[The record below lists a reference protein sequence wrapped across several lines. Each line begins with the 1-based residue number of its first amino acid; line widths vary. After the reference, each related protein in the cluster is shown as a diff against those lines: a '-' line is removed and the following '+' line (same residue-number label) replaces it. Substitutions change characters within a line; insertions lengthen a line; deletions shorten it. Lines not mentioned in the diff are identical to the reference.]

1 MSQDELHEEQKRRR
15 LDFGLWRRILAHAR
29 PYRIPLSGLAASG
42 LVIAGIDALLPR
54 VTGLLIDEATTR
66 GAGREITR
74 YCLYYV
80 GLVAAMAALIWY
92 FIVAAGQA
100 ATGFAFDLRKAS
112 FARLQGLSFSFYDR
126 RPVGWLMARLTSDCD
141 RVSGIIP
148 WFLLDLVWGTTLIV
162 GVSAMMLHLDVR
174 LALLVMS
181 TLPPLAAVSVFFQ
194 RKLLTTQRS
203 VRKTNSQLTA
213 SFNEA
218 IMGVRTTKTLVREE
232 ENLGEFQAL
241 SGQMFRHSVHNS
253 VLAAVYLPIVITL
266 GSVGVG
272 LALWRG
278 GVVLGGG
285 MSLGTLVAFMQYAAF
300 FYMPVQ
306 EMAERFTQLQAA
318 QASAERIQGLLD
330 TKPEIEDSPEVAERI
345 ANGGAATEPI
355 RSIEFRDVSFAYK
368 EGELVLACFDLRV
381 GPGESI
387 ALVGATGSGK
397 STIVS
402 LLSRFYEPTS
412 GTVLL
417 NGRDYREWGLTQLQS
432 KLGVVLQTPH
442 LFSGTIKENVRY
454 GRLSAGDG
462 EVIEAAKLANADP
475 FISALEKGYET
486 EVGEGGN
493 RLSTGQKQ
501 LIALARAILADPEIL
516 IMDEAT
522 SSVDTETER
531 LIQKGIER
539 VLKGRISFII
549 AHRLSTVRSASRI
562 LVIEK
567 GRIVEEGTHEDLIRL
582 RGRYHGL
589 YTSQLTRESQERVL
603 RETGRIVAA

>member
-1 MSQDELHEEQKRRR
+1 MLQDELHEEQTRRR

-29 PYRIPLSGLAASG
+29 PYKLPLTGLAVSG

-54 VTGLLIDEATTR
+54 VTGLLIDSATSR
-66 GAGREITR
+66 GPSGELGR
-74 YCLYYV
+74 YCLYYT
-80 GLVAAMAALIWY
+80 GLIAAMAALIWY

-100 ATGFAFDLRKAS
+100 ATGFAYDLRTAAFS
-112 FARLQGLSFSFYDR
+112 RLQEMSFSYYDR
-126 RPVGWLMARLTSDCD
+126 RPVGWLMARLTSDCE

-148 WFLLDLVWGTTLIV
+148 WFLLDLVWGTALII
-162 GVSAMMLHLDVR
+162 GVSAMMLHLDVK

-181 TLPPLAAVSVFFQ
+181 TLPPLAVVSIFFQ
-194 RKLLTTQRS
+194 RKLLTTQRAM
-203 VRKTNSQLTA
+203 RKTNSQLTA
-213 SFNEA
+213 GFNEA
-218 IMGVRTTKTLVREE
+218 IMGVRTTKTLVREK
-232 ENLGEFQAL
+232 ENLREFQVQ
-241 SGQMFRHSVHNS
+241 SGQMYRHSVRNS
-253 VLAAVYLPIVITL
+253 VLAAAYLPIVITL
-266 GSVGVG
+266 GSIGVA

-278 GVVLGGG
+278 GAVSDGG

-330 TKPEIEDSPEVAERI
+330 TVPEISDSAEVAERLV
-345 ANGGAATEPI
+345 NGASAESI

-368 EGELVLACFDLRV
+368 EGELVLAEFNLRV

-402 LLSRFYEPTS
+402 LLARFYEPS
-412 GTVLL
+412 AGQVIL
-417 NGRDYREWGLTQLQS
+417 NGRDYREWGLAQLQS
-432 KLGVVLQTPH
+432 RLGVVLQTPH
-442 LFSGTIKENVRY
+442 LFAGTVRENVRY
-454 GRLSAGDG
+454 GRLSASDE
-462 EVIEAAKLANADP
+462 EVIDAAKLANADP
-475 FISALEKGYET
+475 FITALEKGYET
-486 EVGEGGN
+486 EVGEGGS

-531 LIQKGIER
+531 LIQKGVER
-539 VLKGRISFII
+539 VLEGRISFII

-562 LVIEK
+562 LVIDK
-567 GRIVEEGTHEDLIRL
+567 GRIVEEGTHEELIRA

-589 YTSQLTRESQERVL
+589 YTNQLTQESQERML
-603 RETGRIVAA
+603 EEAGRVVA